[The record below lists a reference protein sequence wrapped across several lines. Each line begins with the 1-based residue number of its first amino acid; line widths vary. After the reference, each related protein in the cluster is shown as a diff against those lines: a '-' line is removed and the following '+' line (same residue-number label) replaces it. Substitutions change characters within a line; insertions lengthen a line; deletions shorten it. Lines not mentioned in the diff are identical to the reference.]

1 LRKNLVHLRSKEID
15 TMARSRRRDSSSV
28 TNFLQAIAD
37 DIKDFVDDEVVDRG
51 RDTERDLRRAGRN
64 WVDADADDDRGR
76 RSGRGS
82 DDDIDELRAAIKE
95 LSKKVSELAK
105 DKK

>member
-1 LRKNLVHLRSKEID
+1 
-15 TMARSRRRDSSSV
+15 MGRRRSGTSV
-28 TNFLQAIAD
+28 TNFLQDISD
-37 DIKDFVDDEVVDRG
+37 DIKDFIDDEVVDRG

-64 WVDADADDDRGR
+64 VVDADDRDDRR
-76 RSGRGS
+76 ARSSGR
-82 DDDIDELRAAIKE
+82 DEDIQELRDAIRE